1 LFYQK
6 ITFTKRNLATNKT
19 KVNVVLLVSFRTISK
34 VLLPL
39 LLCSN
44 RLINVHIN
52 LIDFGLSVRV
62 HLTNAWV
69 YIASE
74 YLEKVCYTAPV

>member
-1 LFYQK
+1 MLFC
-6 ITFTKRNLATNKT
+6 
-19 KVNVVLLVSFRTISK
+19 SFRTTSK

-62 HLTNAWV
+62 HLTNYSLV
-69 YIASE
+69 YIKVLVGPSE
-74 YLEKVCYTAPV
+74 YIQKVLYCPSFTL